1 MSGCS
6 NGDFGENKMRSP
18 NEILL
23 PVDFSPRSADVV
35 RYAAGV
41 ARHFHSRITLLHVL
55 LPVNPSW
62 IAMGNAEIIDEVIA
76 CQKDES
82 CNRLNQFS
90 AGELR
95 GIDLKRLVVEG
106 DPAQV
111 IAEYAAAEGAGL
123 IMMPTCGCSAFR
135 RFLLGSVT
143 AKVLHDVNCP
153 VWTSSHVTDGR
164 STISVI
170 PKVIVCAIEP
180 TPEGE
185 QILRWASDL
194 ASDLEARLIVAHA
207 IPSLE
212 FRPETYF
219 LEADM
224 RKALIGD
231 AHAMVCAMLQ
241 GSRTRDAQVRVEG
254 GSVTTVVRSVV
265 EDSQADLLVIGRSS
279 GSGMLG
285 RLRTHSYALIR
296 ESPCPVISI

>member
-1 MSGCS
+1 
-6 NGDFGENKMRSP
+6 MRSL

-41 ARHFHSRITLLHVL
+41 ARQFHSRITLLNVL
-55 LPVNPSW
+55 FPINPTW
-62 IAMGNAEIIDEVIA
+62 IAMGNGEIINEA
-76 CQKDES
+76 MAYQKEQIG
-82 CNRLNQFS
+82 CRLDQFR
-90 AGELR
+90 AGAL
-95 GIDLKRLVVEG
+95 GGVDVKQLVAEG
-106 DPAQV
+106 EPAQV
-111 IAEYAAAEGAGL
+111 ITEYAATEGVDL
-123 IMMPTCGCSAFR
+123 IMMPTRGCSTFR

-143 AKVLHDVNCP
+143 AKVLHDVSCP

-164 STISVI
+164 ATVSVS

-180 TPEGE
+180 NPEGE
-185 QILRWASDL
+185 RILHWASAL

-224 RKALIGD
+224 RKLLIGD
-231 AHAMVCAMLQ
+231 AQAMVCAMLQ
-241 GSRTRDAQVRVEG
+241 GSRTPDAEVRVEG
-254 GSVTTVVRSVV
+254 GSVSTVVRSVV
-265 EDSQADLLVIGRSS
+265 EDSQADLLVIGRAS
-279 GSGMLG
+279 GKGMLG

-296 ESPCPVISI
+296 ESPSPVISI